1 MSERRSSPTQTPSR
15 GHQQRV
21 SMRRCA
27 CRTGIHAWPD
37 GTFGPPACVCPV
49 WWAAWRVGGEGIR
62 HRPVLLRACEG
73 TESSGFDDDDG
84 PLIHA
89 RTLCQWTSQRSQTG
103 TLGGATCQLTSGTRA
118 PAQERSPA
126 AAPPPGFPGLA
137 ARHNGGGEGGCGGLF
152 GFVSKRR
159 TSNRRPGGRRS
170 G

>member
-89 RTLCQWTSQRSQTG
+89 RTLCQWTSKRSQTG
-103 TLGGATCQLTSGTRA
+103 TLGGATCQRRVWPFRAGAPLRVGGSGGCAKSRAGRRAARGKSSGTVR
-118 PAQERSPA
+118 E
-126 AAPPPGFPGLA
+126 A
-137 ARHNGGGEGGCGGLF
+137 ARGGGRFLAGSAG
-152 GFVSKRR
+152 
-159 TSNRRPGGRRS
+159 
-170 G
+170 